1 MIRKLSYRAGILL
14 TMTVHLEPWSADDL
28 GLLHRLNTPEMTAHL
43 GGPESDARV
52 ADRHRRYLAPGSGMF
67 RVVLDE
73 VPAATADGAAAGGA
87 VEGGVVGRR
96 VVAGSV
102 GFWAK
107 EWRGSTVYE
116 VGWSVVPECQGL
128 GVAVAAAAAV
138 LEVARAAG
146 GARWVHAFPSV
157 ENAAS
162 NAVCRKVGFTLLGE
176 VSFEYPPGRFMRC
189 NDWGV
194 EL

>member
-1 MIRKLSYRAGILL
+1 
-14 TMTVHLEPWSADDL
+14 
-28 GLLHRLNTPEMTAHL
+28 LLHRLNTPEMTAHL

-67 RVVLDE
+67 RVVLDD
-73 VPAATADGAAAGGA
+73 VPAGD
-87 VEGGVVGRR
+87 VVGRR

-102 GFWAK
+102 GFWVK

-116 VGWSVVPECQGL
+116 VGWGVLPECQGL